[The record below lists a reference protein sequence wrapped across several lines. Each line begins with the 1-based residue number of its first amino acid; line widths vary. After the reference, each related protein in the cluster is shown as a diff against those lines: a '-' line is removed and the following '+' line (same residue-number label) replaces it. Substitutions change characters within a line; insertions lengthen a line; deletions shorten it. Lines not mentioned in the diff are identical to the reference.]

1 MAALEQARSQLGL
14 APVHKHHVWSE
25 AEERSLIARYPNE
38 PTQVL
43 AAELGLSVYQ
53 VYAKAKRLGLSKSAE
68 FLRSSLCGRLDGKL
82 GAEFRFP
89 RDPSHGIRALRGSPP
104 LAV

>member
-1 MAALEQARSQLGL
+1 MRTHSLSPLAMAALEQARSQLGL

-53 VYAKAKRLGLSKSAE
+53 V
-68 FLRSSLCGRLDGKL
+68 
-82 GAEFRFP
+82 
-89 RDPSHGIRALRGSPP
+89 
-104 LAV
+104 

>member
-1 MAALEQARSQLGL
+1 MRTHSLSPLAMAALEQARSQLGL

-43 AAELGLSVYQ
+43 AAELGSQRLS
-53 VYAKAKRLGLSKSAE
+53 GLCQSQSGWA
-68 FLRSSLCGRLDGKL
+68 
-82 GAEFRFP
+82 
-89 RDPSHGIRALRGSPP
+89 
-104 LAV
+104 